1 MNEKGENKPSGQ
13 YDEEKARH
21 EKEHL
26 KKIFLK
32 FFDSALQ
39 GFVSHN

>member
-1 MNEKGENKPSGQ
+1 LNDPKEKNYQFE
-13 YDEEKARH
+13 EEKARH

-32 FFDSALQ
+32 FIESAVE
-39 GFVSHN
+39 G